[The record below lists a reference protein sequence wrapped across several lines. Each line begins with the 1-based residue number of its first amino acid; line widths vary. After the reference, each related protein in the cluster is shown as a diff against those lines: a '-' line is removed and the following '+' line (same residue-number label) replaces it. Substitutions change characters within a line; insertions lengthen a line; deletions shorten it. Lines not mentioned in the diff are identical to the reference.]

1 MAFVRSISPD
11 PTLNELILT
20 KGTIFFLRNNM
31 IGIRFENF
39 NDAYKFVSFYICDAF
54 LMAIYV
60 LGVHSL

>member
-39 NDAYKFVSFYICDAF
+39 NDAYLFISIFA
-54 LMAIYV
+54 M
-60 LGVHSL
+60 HS